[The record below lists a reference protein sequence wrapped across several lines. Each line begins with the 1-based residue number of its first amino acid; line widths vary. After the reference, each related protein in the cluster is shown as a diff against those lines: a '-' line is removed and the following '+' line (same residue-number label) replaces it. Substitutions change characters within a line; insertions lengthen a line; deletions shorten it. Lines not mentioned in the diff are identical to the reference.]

1 MSWDGGWK
9 EKYGRVIWS
18 SGLFLIQ
25 ISIGSQLLNFYCRI
39 KCSTSSRYF
48 IFFHRN
54 CKNALFLKYLHS
66 NFTTRIMCLYG
77 LLGATQKSD
86 TVVDQLRSS
95 SIRHGERE
103 KGSPSLLPPF
113 PPTVKILRNIFR
125 YSRFMGREHV
135 DQLDIER
142 K

>member
-1 MSWDGGWK
+1 
-9 EKYGRVIWS
+9 
-18 SGLFLIQ
+18 
-25 ISIGSQLLNFYCRI
+25 
-39 KCSTSSRYF
+39 
-48 IFFHRN
+48 
-54 CKNALFLKYLHS
+54 
-66 NFTTRIMCLYG
+66 MCLYG